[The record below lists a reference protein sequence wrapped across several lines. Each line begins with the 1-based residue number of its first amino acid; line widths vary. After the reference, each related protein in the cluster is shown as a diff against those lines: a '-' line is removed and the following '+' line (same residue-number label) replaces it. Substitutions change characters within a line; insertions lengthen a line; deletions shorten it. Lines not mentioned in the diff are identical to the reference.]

1 MKLSRFA
8 TRLVALLMVAL
19 MAAAFSLDAQAKRMG
34 GGKSIGRQSSQVTQ
48 RQATPPSAPTAPA
61 AAGAK
66 SGQANTA
73 GAATKP
79 WAGMLGGL
87 AAGLGLA
94 WLAHALGL
102 GAGFGNVLLV
112 GLLVLAAIAIWR
124 AMQRSRQGSAAT
136 SRAGPGSLAFQGIGA
151 ARQGDAPAGAS
162 GSSGGTGAATRPWE
176 SLGARFNATTAS
188 PGGSPLQG
196 AQTWGIPEGFD
207 VAGFTEAAK
216 RNFTSVQAAWD
227 KGDLPTLRTIMTDEM
242 LAEIRGQ
249 LAERDRTSTPG
260 QVHKTDVVTLDAQL
274 LGIEELDDVFM
285 TSVEFSGQIR
295 EDDAADAA
303 PFREVWNMTRA
314 KSGSGGWKL
323 AGVQALE

>member
-1 MKLSRFA
+1 MKLSRLA
-8 TRLVALLMVAL
+8 TRLLALLMVAL

-48 RQATPPSAPTAPA
+48 RQATPPATPT

-66 SGQANTA
+66 PGQANTA
-73 GAATKP
+73 GAAAKP

-102 GAGFGNVLLV
+102 GAGFGNVLLI

-124 AMQRSRQGSAAT
+124 AMQRSRQGSTPTPRSA
-136 SRAGPGSLAFQGIGA
+136 PGTLAFQGIGA
-151 ARQGDAPAGAS
+151 ARHPGAPASTPGGFSGA
-162 GSSGGTGAATRPWE
+162 GVATRPWE
-176 SLGARFNATTAS
+176 SLGARFNAPTS
-188 PGGSPLQG
+188 PAGGSPLQG

-242 LAEIRGQ
+242 FVEIHGQ
-249 LAERDRTSTPG
+249 LAERDRTSAPG
-260 QVHKTDVVTLDAQL
+260 QVHKTDVVALDAQL

-285 TSVEFSGQIR
+285 TSVEFSGLIR
-295 EDDAADAA
+295 EDDAADPA

-314 KSGSGGWKL
+314 RSGPGGWKL